1 MDEVQSQLFEYLT
14 TVPMKRKS
22 KYMHGKLKTRKTC
35 IKTNFYCQEVPYD
48 VFAIFKV
55 DSVRKQD
62 KNYHPQVYV
71 EGCKYTDTE
80 SQQCKMLSD
89 SEDE

>member
-1 MDEVQSQLFEYLT
+1 MVSL
-14 TVPMKRKS
+14 K
-22 KYMHGKLKTRKTC
+22 HGKHVLKQIFIVKKFHMTC
-35 IKTNFYCQEVPYD
+35 
-48 VFAIFKV
+48 FAIFKV